1 MCALCC
7 SCNTLTQCTRTRE
20 VSYTM
25 SLYAKAIAQGETHR
39 WWQPTRAQHWCP
51 SSHDSVGDTLSLDC
65 QSPAIKLGDNS
76 HRRGMIINA
85 RRKRV
90 DLINVFGT
98 SFLQSVRT
106 CVQNFSKRDKTET
119 WTFVKWT
126 KRLHLDCGIWAICI
140 QEKWMQYC
148 GQTEATT
155 TPVNWLEQDGDMIPE
170 GQDLRQHYHVVV
182 QIASATGEDGNTEL
196 GKSRKISTSRKANHG
211 DRQAIYDRYKMRRRS
226 DSYAGTFQSGSTGG
240 KGSIPGKQ
248 TTACNSQ
255 APLHKSHRYNIQ
267 KCHPPDTTTWRFRD

>member
-1 MCALCC
+1 MDIRKVDQKATPGLW
-7 SCNTLTQCTRTRE
+7 NLGNMHTRE
-20 VSYTM
+20 VN
-25 SLYAKAIAQGETHR
+25 AILR
-39 WWQPTRAQHWCP
+39 P
-51 SSHDSVGDTLSLDC
+51 D
-65 QSPAIKLGDNS
+65 
-76 HRRGMIINA
+76 RR
-85 RRKRV
+85 
-90 DLINVFGT
+90 
-98 SFLQSVRT
+98 
-106 CVQNFSKRDKTET
+106 
-119 WTFVKWT
+119 
-126 KRLHLDCGIWAICI
+126 
-140 QEKWMQYC
+140 
-148 GQTEATT
+148 TT

-267 KCHPPDTTTWRFRD
+267 KCHPPDTTT